1 MADGALLFWRQ
12 YLRRPLGIGA
22 VAPSG
27 PALAKRM
34 VMTLGA
40 SPGDKVVEI
49 GPGTG
54 PFTRALLA
62 SGINPQRLLLVE
74 FDPGFVGHLRRTFPG
89 VTVVEGDAGNLP
101 DILKDHGEEDVPRIL
116 SGLPLRSMP
125 PEIRRRI
132 SAAMAQALRK
142 GGSLVQFTYF
152 LSAPLDE
159 AAVKA
164 HGLACR
170 RAALV
175 AANIPPAFVWH
186 YRKPAAA

>member
-12 YLRRPLGIGA
+12 YLKRPLGIGA

-27 PALAKRM
+27 PALARRM
-34 VMTLGA
+34 VATLGA

-62 SGINPQRLLLVE
+62 SGVSPQRLLLVE
-74 FDPGFVGHLRRTFPG
+74 FDPGFVKHLRRTFPG
-89 VTVVEGDAGNLP
+89 VTVVEGDAGRLP
-101 DILKDHGEEDVPRIL
+101 EILKEHGEQDAPRIL

-125 PEIRRRI
+125 PDIRRRI
-132 SAAMAQALRK
+132 SAAMAQSLRK

-159 AAVKA
+159 AEVKT
-164 HGLACR
+164 HGLSCR

-186 YRKPAAA
+186 YRKPASA